1 MTEYTVSSQALRE
14 YMTSRE
20 RTAYWVKSHE
30 PETAFYS
37 PSAPPTVI
45 DDYLPPSSPPSEV
58 GSVRSIPPKM
68 FLRYN
73 DGRPDQPLPY
83 SSKISGGMTSSGGS
97 GRQRS
102 QPPHSERMRLGSHG
116 TSPLG
121 RSQPRRPGDR
131 PRPPPLKPEEI
142 RILPSQGEVSSPP
155 TSSSRHTRSKS
166 LPRTT
171 AELRPLADAPDVP
184 QVPFFPPPSH
194 RYPTPYQTPPHS
206 AGAVPGQQINFAQPP
221 PRHQQPGRHSSLRQP
236 PAIIYA
242 PSHHANQS
250 HYAPPAILHHPPQMG
265 PNGMI
270 YSHSAPVGSTQY
282 PPAVATPYP
291 SVGGSAHHHSSS
303 LHDGRRGREFYRER
317 GRAAFKGTATRII
330 SPSASS
336 TSLTNSHDSGSTYY
350 VLPTHGQKVH
360 VIGPSREQSVGTAT
374 STTVTSPYAQSFGK
388 RPFFQ
393 RLFSFAGKFSS
404 GSSSKGAPTGGRKLH
419 RRHSIGASARPRV
432 VA

>member
-1 MTEYTVSSQALRE
+1 MTEYTISSQALRE

-30 PETAFYS
+30 PETGFYS

-58 GSVRSIPPKM
+58 ESVRSVPPKM
-68 FLRYN
+68 YLRYN
-73 DGRPDQPLPY
+73 DGRPDERIPY
-83 SSKISGGMTSSGGS
+83 SSKKSGGITSSSGS

-102 QPPHSERMRLGSHG
+102 QPPHSQRTRSGSHG
-116 TSPLG
+116 TSPLS
-121 RSQPRRPGDR
+121 RSQPRRPDDR

-155 TSSSRHTRSKS
+155 TSTSRHIRSKS

-171 AELRPLADAPDVP
+171 AELSAPDVP
-184 QVPFFPPPSH
+184 QVPFFCPPSH
-194 RYPTPYQTPPHS
+194 RSPTPYQTPPHS
-206 AGAVPGQQINFAQPP
+206 AGAVPGQHISFAQLPP
-221 PRHQQPGRHSSLRQP
+221 GYQQPGRHGNSRQP

-242 PSHHANQS
+242 PSHHANRS

-270 YSHSAPVGSTQY
+270 YSHSAPVGSTHY
-282 PPAVATPYP
+282 PPPVATPYP

-303 LHDGRRGREFYRER
+303 LHNVRRGRGFYRER
-317 GRAAFKGTATRII
+317 GRAAFEGTATRII

-336 TSLTNSHDSGSTYY
+336 TSLTNTHDSGSTYY

-360 VIGPSREQSVGTAT
+360 VIVSHSR
-374 STTVTSPYAQSFGK
+374 
-388 RPFFQ
+388 
-393 RLFSFAGKFSS
+393 
-404 GSSSKGAPTGGRKLH
+404 H
-419 RRHSIGASARPRV
+419 
-432 VA
+432 

>member
-37 PSAPPTVI
+37 PSVPPTVI

-58 GSVRSIPPKM
+58 ESVRSVPPKM

-73 DGRPDQPLPY
+73 DGRPDQPIPY
-83 SSKISGGMTSSGGS
+83 SSKTSGGMTSSSGS

-102 QPPHSERMRLGSHG
+102 QPSQSQRTRSGSHG

-121 RSQPRRPGDR
+121 RSQSRRPDDR

-155 TSSSRHTRSKS
+155 PSSHHTRSKS
-166 LPRTT
+166 LPRT
-171 AELRPLADAPDVP
+171 AELRSLADAPDVP

-194 RYPTPYQTPPHS
+194 RSPTPYQDPPHS
-206 AGAVPGQQINFAQPP
+206 AGAVPGQQISFAQPP
-221 PRHQQPGRHSSLRQP
+221 SRHQQSGRQP

-242 PSHHANQS
+242 PSHHANRS
-250 HYAPPAILHHPPQMG
+250 RYAPPAILHHPPQMG

-291 SVGGSAHHHSSS
+291 SVGGSTHHHPSS
-303 LHDGRRGREFYRER
+303 LHDARRGREFYRER
-317 GRAAFKGTATRII
+317 GRAAFKGTATRFI

-336 TSLTNSHDSGSTYY
+336 TSLTNTHDSGSTYY

-360 VIGPSREQSVGTAT
+360 VIAPSREQSVGTAT
-374 STTVTSPYAQSFGK
+374 STTKSATSPYAQSFGK

-393 RLFSFAGKFSS
+393 RLFGFAGKFSS
-404 GSSSKGAPTGGRKLH
+404 GGSSKGAPTGGRKLR
-419 RRHSIGASARPRV
+419 RRHSTGASARPRV
-432 VA
+432 AA